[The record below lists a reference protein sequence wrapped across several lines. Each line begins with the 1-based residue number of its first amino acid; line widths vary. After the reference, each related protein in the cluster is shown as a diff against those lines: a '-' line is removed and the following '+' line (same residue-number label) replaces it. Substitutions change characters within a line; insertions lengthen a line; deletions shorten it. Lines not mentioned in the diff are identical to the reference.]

1 MKRWTRL
8 EAVSQ
13 QIELPGDPEQPAHIP
28 PRSSRFVDLTP
39 LRESPAFRRLWAGN
53 AISGIGAQ
61 LTLVAVGLHIYSIT
75 NSTLAVSLVGA
86 FALVP
91 MIVFGLY
98 GGVLADSFDRRLLLV
113 ITAFLAW
120 GSTITLVVLAFT
132 GVEAV
137 WVFYVMTTVNAV
149 ASTVM
154 STVRFA
160 VVPRLLPPH
169 LLPAASALNGIIF
182 GVALTVGPALAG
194 VLVASIGF
202 GWTYCVDVVLFLSA
216 FFGIF
221 SLPKLPP
228 QGEVT
233 RPGLGALRDGLAFLK
248 RAPNIRVS
256 FLADIIAMT
265 FGQPRVLF
273 PAVGAVVLGGG
284 PITVGILTAAGAVG
298 ALLSSLFSGRLG
310 GQRWQG
316 RAIRGAI
323 TVYGA
328 FIAGFGVLLAVATF
342 VPWMH
347 VDASFTHANVIAIG
361 IAAVMLAGSG
371 AADNVSSIFRQTILQ
386 SAVPDNMR
394 GRLQGVFTVVVT
406 GGPRIGDIYVGVVA
420 SIGALWLPPLLGGVL
435 IMVLLGVLVRLQ
447 RGFLRYDA
455 LSPTP

>member
-1 MKRWTRL
+1 MT
-8 EAVSQ
+8 Q

-28 PRSSRFVDLTP
+28 ARSSRFVDLAP
-39 LRESPAFRRLWAGN
+39 LRQSPAFRRLWAGN

-61 LTLVAVGLHIYSIT
+61 LTLVAVGLHIYAIT
-75 NSTLAVSLVGA
+75 NSTFAVSLVGA

-98 GGVLADSFDRRLLLV
+98 GGVLADAFDRRLLLV
-113 ITAFLAW
+113 VSAFLAW

-137 WVFYVMTTVNAV
+137 WVFYLMTTINAV

-160 VVPRLLPPH
+160 VVPRLLPAH

-202 GWTYCVDVVLFLSA
+202 GWTYSVDVVLFVSA
-216 FFGIF
+216 FFGIL
-221 SLPKLPP
+221 SLPRLPP
-228 QGEVT
+228 QGEVAK
-233 RPGLGALRDGLAFLK
+233 PGLGALRDGLAFLR
-248 RAPNIRVS
+248 RAPNIRIS
-256 FLADIIAMT
+256 FVADIIAMT

-273 PAVGAVVLGGG
+273 PAVGALVLGGG
-284 PITVGILTAAGAVG
+284 PITVGILTASGAVG

-316 RAIRGAI
+316 RAIRTAI

-328 FIAGFGVLLAVATF
+328 FIAGFGLLLAAASF
-342 VPWMH
+342 LPWMR
-347 VDASFTHANVIAIG
+347 VTASFSHANLVGIA

-406 GGPRIGDIYVGVVA
+406 GGPRIGDVFVGLVA
-420 SIGALWLPPLLGGVL
+420 AFGALWLPPLLGGVL
-435 IMVLLGVLVRLQ
+435 IVVLLAVLVRVQ

-455 LSPTP
+455 LAPTA